1 MFNIVGTT
9 ITLTRGDSF
18 KATVQ
23 MIDENG
29 ESYIPQEGDK
39 IRFAVKR
46 RYTDTKTIISKVIP
60 NDTLL
65 LELEPKDTEAFKFG
79 SYVYDIQ
86 LTYANGEVDTFI
98 DKATLVISEEVD

>member
-29 ESYIPQEGDK
+29 ESYVPQEGDE